1 MREEPAMEERP
12 EPIERLGPAVWITGA
27 VMLALGIATSVLM
40 LGEFRSRSYLY
51 LFFYSIPSNAAI
63 SVFPH
68 EPVLLFFGKFADPWI
83 AAAVATAGTLVAGW
97 MDHSVFVPVLQLRAL
112 QSYRGNRL
120 YRKAIDLYRRS
131 PFLALVLAGFTPLPF
146 FPFKFLSFSDA
157 YPMPRYLAALAVSR
171 FPRYLLLLWVG
182 RVLEIPTWI
191 LAVLFL
197 SGLAVYGWRAGP
209 ALWRRM
215 QRAVERRRDAPR
227 PRGGGSGTS
236 VARGGSGHRGR
247 PAGGS
252 EDTVSENTTSRTT
265 MSDMRLDIEGMKC
278 DGCATAVRQ
287 ALEGVEGVERA
298 DVSLDEGTAVLVVAG
313 SVSAGTLTA
322 AVEEAG
328 YSASPAA

>member
-1 MREEPAMEERP
+1 VSSGAPSGETPDRGSA
-12 EPIERLGPAVWITGA
+12 PIERPGLAVWITGA
-27 VMLALGIATSVLM
+27 LMLALGIATSILM

-112 QSYRGNRL
+112 QGYRENRL
-120 YRKAIDLYRRS
+120 YRRAIDLYRRS
-131 PFLALVLAGFTPLPF
+131 PFLALVVAGFTPLPF

-171 FPRYLLLLWVG
+171 FPRYLLLLWLG

-197 SGLAVYGWRAGP
+197 AGLSVYGWRAGP
-209 ALWRRM
+209 SLWRRL
-215 QRAVERRRDAPR
+215 RSAAERRRDPAR
-227 PRGGGSGTS
+227 PRGGGAGRSPT
-236 VARGGSGHRGR
+236 RDGSGRAR
-247 PAGGS
+247 EAGS
-252 EDTVSENTTSRTT
+252 ENDNT
-265 MSDMRLDIEGMKC
+265 G
-278 DGCATAVRQ
+278 
-287 ALEGVEGVERA
+287 
-298 DVSLDEGTAVLVVAG
+298 
-313 SVSAGTLTA
+313 
-322 AVEEAG
+322 
-328 YSASPAA
+328 

>member
-1 MREEPAMEERP
+1 MSVGPRRAGNQGRGA

-27 VMLALGIATSVLM
+27 LMLALGIVTSVLM

-112 QSYRGNRL
+112 QSYRENRL

-157 YPMPRYLAALAVSR
+157 YPMPRYLTALAVSR
-171 FPRYLLLLWVG
+171 YPRYLLLLWVG

-197 SGLAVYGWRAGP
+197 GGLALYGWRAGP
-209 ALWRRM
+209 SLWRRLR
-215 QRAVERRRDAPR
+215 RAAERRRDPAR
-227 PRGGGSGTS
+227 PRGGGAGRS
-236 VARGGSGHRGR
+236 VARDAPGR
-247 PAGGS
+247 PREAGS
-252 EDTVSENTTSRTT
+252 EHENETSRTT
-265 MSDMRLDIEGMKC
+265 VIKMKLKVEGMKC
-278 DGCATAVRQ
+278 DGCATAVRE
-287 ALEGVEGVERA
+287 ALEGIEGVEHA
-298 DVSLDEGTAVLVVAG
+298 EVSLDDGMTDVTVTGPV
-313 SVSAGTLTA
+313 SVGALTA

-328 YSASPAA
+328 YRASPVA